1 MRSDE
6 EEGRPGSRGMTCG
19 HPYAMYIFS
28 FSFYKERERRSKE
41 EKRVEIWEWDRERE
55 ESQVGVVFWS
65 TALITR
71 LSLVRSFH
79 DREKEESQVDLF
91 ALMKKN

>member
-1 MRSDE
+1 
-6 EEGRPGSRGMTCG
+6 
-19 HPYAMYIFS
+19 
-28 FSFYKERERRSKE
+28 
-41 EKRVEIWEWDRERE
+41 
-55 ESQVGVVFWS
+55 VGVVFWS